1 MGSLR
6 HARLSDSQIC
16 QLYRNGAS
24 RDEVGMRAGLVDREV
39 CDILRQNGVP
49 LRNDAEAAA
58 IAVRSRARWK
68 STMRM
73 VKRLRRPCR
82 SAS

>member
-16 QLYRNGAS
+16 QLYRAGEARDSLSMRSGLHDGLLVEVLRRNG
-24 RDEVGMRAGLVDREV
+24 
-39 CDILRQNGVP
+39 IP
-49 LRNDAEAAA
+49 LRDDAENRDL
-58 IAVRSRARWK
+58 AVRSRERWK

-73 VKRLRRPCR
+73 RIRQRRP
-82 SAS
+82 

>member
-6 HARLSDSQIC
+6 RSKLSHSAICAAYVGGEARDV
-16 QLYRNGAS
+16 
-24 RDEVGMRAGLVDREV
+24 VGMRAGLVDREV
-39 CDILRQNGVP
+39 CDILRQNGIP

-68 STMRM
+68 STLRM
-73 VKRLRRPCR
+73 VKRLRKPKER
-82 SAS
+82 